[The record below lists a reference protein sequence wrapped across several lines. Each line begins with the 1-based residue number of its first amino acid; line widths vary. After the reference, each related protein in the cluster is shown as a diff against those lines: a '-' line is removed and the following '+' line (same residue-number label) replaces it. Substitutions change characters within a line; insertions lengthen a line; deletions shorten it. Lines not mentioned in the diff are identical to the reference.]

1 MARCELTGKG
11 TTMGRRISINR
22 SQVSKRAKRTVKP
35 NIKTVR
41 FDTTGGDFI
50 KLNVS
55 TSYIRTLKKKGIL

>member
-22 SQVSKRAKRTVKP
+22 SQVS
-35 NIKTVR
+35 IR
-41 FDTTGGDFI
+41 FETTGGDFI